1 MKRLAKRYV
10 FILAL
15 VASVVGLF
23 SLNAHVSA
31 LSGSDFNAGRIID
44 DVIFFNP
51 YTMSPDD
58 IQVFLNAK
66 VPTCDTN
73 GTQPSGR
80 SGYPTRA
87 DWGTA
92 NGAPPPYICLK
103 DYSQS
108 IQGSSPDSYCSG
120 SVGAATR
127 SAAQI
132 IHDVSRACGINP
144 KVLIVL
150 LQKEQSLVTDDWPWP
165 KQYQAATGYGCPD
178 TASCDAQYYGFFNQV
193 YNAAWQFQ
201 RYAKVPGEYQYVAG
215 RSNFIQYNPNTS
227 CGGSNVYLQNQA
239 TTGLYI
245 YTPYQPNSGSLA
257 YKLNGGR
264 YYETS
269 YPDCGAYGN
278 LNFWQLFNNWF
289 GSTYS
294 NDTFVSHPD
303 GALLEMNHAIYLV
316 DNHVRRHI
324 RTPSIFD
331 SWGYKWSEVRRA
343 VAGDYNLSEGMPL
356 DVIKPGKLFR
366 TPTSAVYV
374 MAWNSP
380 SSTWLKQHVTYA
392 AFSGLGYRWDEV
404 QEIPYAELPQGDYA
418 TPLSDQQ
425 HPTGTLI
432 RSADDPR
439 VFVVDTG
446 TRRHVPRPE
455 VLSSYHYWWTDIKS
469 ATAQDNQL
477 PIGADMPYRESS
489 VLYDGSNLY
498 ITDIPSTG
506 DNVKRPIAP
515 WECFSDR
522 LSYRMNEVFVLAPG
536 ALPSG
541 TGPIIYC

>member
-1 MKRLAKRYV
+1 MKRFGKLCAV
-10 FILAL
+10 ILAL
-15 VASVVGLF
+15 ALGAVFGFFGL
-23 SLNAHVSA
+23 SSSVSA
-31 LSGSDFNAGRIID
+31 LSGTDFNAGRIID

-58 IQVFLNAK
+58 IQIFLNAK

-92 NGAPPPYICLK
+92 NGSPPPYTCLK

-108 IQGSSPDSYCSG
+108 VQGSSPDSYCSG
-120 SVGAATR
+120 SVGAGTM

-132 IHDVSRACGINP
+132 IYNVAQACGINP

-165 KQYQAATGYGCPD
+165 IQYRSATGYGCPD

-193 YNAAWQFQ
+193 YNAARAFQ
-201 RYAKVPGEYQYVAG
+201 RYAKTNGPNYVVG
-215 RSNFIQYNPNTS
+215 RTNFIAYQANRPD
-227 CGGSNVYLQNQA
+227 CGGTNVFLDNQA
-239 TTGLYI
+239 TAGLYN
-245 YTPYQPNSGSLA
+245 YTPYQPNQA
-257 YKLNGGR
+257 ALNNLYGTGDGC
-264 YYETS
+264 S
-269 YPDCGAYGN
+269 AYGN
-278 LNFWQLFNNWF
+278 RNFWRMFNDWF

-303 GALLEMNHAIYLV
+303 GALLEMNYAIFLV
-316 DNHVRRHI
+316 DNGVRRHV
-324 RTPSIFD
+324 RTPAIFD
-331 SWGYKWSEVRRA
+331 SYGYKWSEVRRA
-343 VAGDYNLSEGMPL
+343 VAGDYNLKEGMPL
-356 DVIKPGKLFR
+356 DVIRPGKLFR

-374 MAWNSP
+374 MAWNSS
-380 SSTWLKQHVTYA
+380 SSTWIKQHVTYA
-392 AFSGLGYRWDEV
+392 AFTGLGYRWDEV

-446 TRRHVPRPE
+446 TRRHIPRPE
-455 VLSSYHYWWTDIKS
+455 VLSSYHYWWSDIKS

-477 PIGADMPYRESS
+477 PIGAPYPYRESS
-489 VLYDGSNLY
+489 VLYDGGNLY
-498 ITDIPSTG
+498 ITDLPPSG
-506 DNVKRPIAP
+506 DNRKRPIAP

-522 LSYRMNEVFVLAPG
+522 LSYRMNEVFVLAPD
-536 ALPSG
+536 ALPTD